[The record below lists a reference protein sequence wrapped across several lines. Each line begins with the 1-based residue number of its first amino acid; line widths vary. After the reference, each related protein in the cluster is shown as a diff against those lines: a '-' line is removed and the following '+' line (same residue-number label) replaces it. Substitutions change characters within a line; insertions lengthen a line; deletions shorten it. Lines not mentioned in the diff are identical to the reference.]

1 MPNIPLDLPH
11 KGPVQNGPSQHLK
24 NSDTARLSSATNKAK
39 IDVQRLPSMDD
50 SEHGGQK
57 GQDIPQNVD
66 DCQNITAMS
75 RLLDKT
81 NSQMEALETKTQRNM
96 MAQLRSA
103 FAIIL
108 ADQKNRGVVLRAP
121 APKEAETAN
130 DQTMDAQTPMTA
142 SSHAILR
149 LPPELRVESQAPST
163 AHATAPTAQPSDQTA
178 QQTIKIPTDK
188 KIDAA
193 PSETVTEVTT
203 DISFAEFALKMDVR
217 TINDLLEIAVVYLS
231 VMKGQA
237 YFSGPDIMQLLRKQ
251 LAERFDKDTSWKC
264 FHAMRR
270 DGKIEKLGP
279 AKFRIA
285 AKIGYYIEEEA
296 LP

>member
-50 SEHGGQK
+50 SEHGDQK

-163 AHATAPTAQPSDQTA
+163 AHATAPTTQPSDQTA
-178 QQTIKIPTDK
+178 QQTIKIPTYK

-285 AKIGYYIEEEA
+285 AKIGYDIEEEA